1 MRVLVIGAETPVGR
15 TLQDLLRRRGRH
27 VEILSSSDCRWKSER
42 QAKKSLVR
50 AACEFVVDVRIQAAA
65 DGGIQIHELDL
76 KRSQWLAKSCHKNMM
91 IYVALSS
98 ARLFSG
104 SLGRPY
110 VEDDLSDNSGAL
122 AQLLSRA
129 EDFTRENCER
139 HLILRFGSIFSHRGI
154 NEVPRMLG
162 QLAEGETMSLSD
174 HLSGSPVA
182 ADDGAWVISGILDQ
196 LSTGAQVWGSYHYC
210 SSDPTNCYEFAEV
223 LLASA
228 SQFSDISLGAVE
240 LLGREQWQEPLNRTL
255 DCSKLRSTF
264 AIKQSPWRKHVAD
277 TVKLYFQS
285 LK

>member
-1 MRVLVIGAETPVGR
+1 VRVLVIGAETPVGR
-15 TLQDLLRRRGRH
+15 ALQDLLRRRGRH
-27 VEILSSSDCRWKSER
+27 VEVLSSSDCRWKSER

-50 AACEFVVDVRIQAAA
+50 AACEFVVDARIQAAA
-65 DGGIQIHELDL
+65 DGDIQIHELDL

-91 IYVALSS
+91 IYVVLSC

-104 SLGRPY
+104 AQGRPY
-110 VEDDLSDNSGAL
+110 AEDDPSDSTETL

-129 EDFTRENCER
+129 ENFTRENCER
-139 HLILRFGSIFSHRGI
+139 HLILRLGPVFSHRGI
-154 NEVPRMLG
+154 NAVPRMLG
-162 QLAEGETMSLSD
+162 LLAEGRVIPFSD
-174 HLSGSPVA
+174 NLSGSPVA
-182 ADDGAWVISGILDQ
+182 ADDAAWVISGILDQ

-228 SQFSDISLGAVE
+228 SQFSDVSLGVVE
-240 LLGREQWQEPLNRTL
+240 LLAREQGQEPLSRTL

-264 AIKQSPWRKHVAD
+264 AIKQSPWRRHVAD
-277 TVKLYFQS
+277 TVKLYFES